1 MGGVGLRVNWNFGV
15 PIFKALDLVGPKIN
29 VKSWIKDM
37 QNKGFIID
45 SMVMTTD
52 FKHMWNKRAKYKGR

>member
-1 MGGVGLRVNWNFGV
+1 MGGCGLEVNWNFGV

-37 QNKGFIID
+37 QNQGFIID
-45 SMVMTTD
+45 SLVMTTD
-52 FKHMWNKRAKYKGR
+52 FKHM

>member
-1 MGGVGLRVNWNFGV
+1 V

-37 QNKGFIID
+37 QNKGFIVD
-45 SMVMTTD
+45 SLVMTTD
-52 FKHMWNKRAKYKGR
+52 FMYVWNKRAKYKGRYIKLHP